1 MELALL
7 LVSMAAVVLAATAVS
22 DRLHVP
28 APLLLIVV
36 GAAASYVPGV
46 PTIHLE
52 SEVVLLGLLP
62 PLLYAA
68 AIQTSLVDFNAN
80 RGLDPPALGGPRGAD
95 VARGRGGRALAGARH
110 RLGGRHRDRRGGRPT
125 RRGRRD
131 RGRRNGSGCHAGW

>member
-36 GAAASYVPGV
+36 GAVASYVPGMPV
-46 PTIHLE
+46 IHLE

-62 PLLYAA
+62 PLLNDATRQA
-68 AIQTSLVDFNAN
+68 RDRALP
-80 RGLDPPALGGPRGAD
+80 RDPAPGGG
-95 VARGRGGRALAGARH
+95 VGRARRVVAVVLRPQPH
-110 RLGGRHRDRRGGRPT
+110 RLTCLRTP
-125 RRGRRD
+125 
-131 RGRRNGSGCHAGW
+131 

>member
-36 GAAASYVPGV
+36 GAVASYVPAV

-68 AIQTSLVDFNAN
+68 AIQT
-80 RGLDPPALGGPRGAD
+80 
-95 VARGRGGRALAGARH
+95 
-110 RLGGRHRDRRGGRPT
+110 
-125 RRGRRD
+125 
-131 RGRRNGSGCHAGW
+131 